1 MLFPA
6 RKPTCLV
13 VSSLICLLSLHLS
26 AYSQSC
32 LCNWTQVTN
41 TESYELLPVS
51 STEWYLN
58 TRTTVRKSVDGGAT
72 WTNTNWP
79 LGIVRDNTSVVSG
92 ITHNGTRL
100 AVGALD
106 NGMYTSSNGGV
117 SYTAGGPTGF
127 GCAAEAMISLPSGTI
142 ISTMG
147 GFQRGLYR
155 LTAGG
160 NTWGRATINP
170 AAAGAAADFS
180 DFSRLSNTI
189 YSTLSGTNHQIGG
202 LYSSSDDG
210 QNWNR
215 RVSTSFWD
223 NPSVVEASADTVYYI
238 TNNGKL
244 FWFNPQSNTSSIIST
259 IPQCASPVD
268 FKVST
273 DGTFYVT
280 SNIVSGAP
288 VSNQARISYSTD
300 RGRTWQY
307 CTIQGVSV
315 YHELTFVGNQIYI
328 GTNNGLYK
336 AAPGSTSILFDPLS
350 DTTRVCGTTATLDA
364 GSGYSSYLWNTGATT
379 RTITPTVSGFYK
391 VTVTNSSGCTASDST
406 YLSLV
411 NANIINNDSLVCKN
425 SLITLL
431 ADTIRPI
438 QLGWQLLIPGSAYNG
453 NLVNFQGGGF
463 DPFSSKLY
471 SVTPSR
477 VYLFDLNTNAVQ
489 TLTST
494 NIPSSLGHFT
504 YDFTNNR
511 LVGGRAGRDGVFAM
525 PAAGGS
531 WTNIGAGSFDA
542 ESYGNVSYWNPRSN
556 RYGYFSG
563 YGFFAVKNW
572 VWENTGTSWTNTY
585 VNNNSCTPPK
595 RQKTQMARNADGS
608 KLYFFSGEGSCDGN
622 QSASS
627 CSLGSP
633 WANDVGIYCWLR
645 DIWELDLTNFT
656 FRNILPVNSPSI
668 SKQGSFSYDFENN
681 TFYYFGGFVPSP
693 TYNPNFGA
701 ITNFT
706 NEVFRYRVGL
716 DNGFV
721 QISVQGTPPPVVT
734 LNNYGSLLNNY
745 SGASYYDAK
754 YDRIIW
760 ARKDGIWALN
770 LTSQNSSQNYLWS
783 NGSTSSSINVT
794 VAQTT
799 TYYLTVSNGSLSCR
813 DSVKYTVPVAPNI
826 SNQSFCQGAT
836 VPPITLS
843 SGSPS
848 VSYIWTN
855 NNSSIGL
862 GLSGVGSIPSF
873 IAAGNGGPTQLSTI
887 TVTPRLQNCSGIE
900 STFNISVFP
909 GATANAGPDVTII
922 SGDNYLMRAS
932 GSVGSYIWSPST
944 SLNNSA
950 ILNPTASPATTTTF
964 TLRVTT
970 NQGCTATDD
979 VTINVLPYCV
989 KPLNAFTPNGDGIND
1004 KWFIT
1009 NGDCL
1014 IKAGVQVFNRY
1025 GAKVFENKDYKNN
1038 WDGTYNGKPLP
1049 DGTYYYFI
1057 SYNLINNK
1065 IETRSGNV
1073 TILR

>member
-1 MLFPA
+1 MTIKNFVGMKSTFILF
-6 RKPTCLV
+6 
-13 VSSLICLLSLHLS
+13 LLFLMFLNNVN
-26 AYSQSC
+26 AQLC
-32 LCNWTQVTN
+32 NCNWTQVTN
-41 TESYELLPVS
+41 TESYELLPA
-51 STEWYLN
+51 TNNEWYLN
-58 TRTTVRKSVDGGAT
+58 TRTTVRKSTDGGAT

-79 LGIVRDNTSVVSG
+79 LGIIRDNTSVVSG
-92 ITHNGTRL
+92 ITHNGSRL
-100 AVGALD
+100 IVGAID
-106 NGMYTSSNGGV
+106 NGMYFSLNGGANF
-117 SYTAGGPTGF
+117 SASGPIGF
-127 GCAAEAMISLPSGTI
+127 GCSAEAMISLPTGTVL
-142 ISTMG
+142 STMG
-147 GFQRGLYR
+147 GFQRGIYR
-155 LTAGG
+155 LPAGV
-160 NTWGRATINP
+160 NTWERVTINP
-170 AAAGAAADFS
+170 ALPNPSADFG
-180 DFSRLSNTI
+180 DFARSGNII
-189 YSTLSGTNHQIGG
+189 YATLISTNHQGG
-202 LYSSSDDG
+202 LYSSNDDG
-210 QNWNR
+210 LIWNR

-223 NPSVVEASADTVYYI
+223 NPRVVDIHADTVYYV

-244 FWFNPQSNTSSIIST
+244 YWFNTQSSTSSLVST
-259 IPQCASPVD
+259 IPQCASPSD
-268 FKVST
+268 FKISA
-273 DGTFYVT
+273 DGVFYVT
-280 SNIVSGAP
+280 SNLITGAP
-288 VSNQARISYSTD
+288 IQNEARISYSTD
-300 RGRTWQY
+300 RGRTWQS
-307 CTIQGVSV
+307 CTIQGVTL
-315 YHELTFVGNQIYI
+315 YHELTFIGNQIYI

-336 AAPGSTSILFDPLS
+336 TSSGSTSILFNPLN
-350 DTTRVCGTTATLDA
+350 DTTRVCGATTVLNA
-364 GSGYSSYLWNTGATT
+364 GTGYSNYQWSTGATT
-379 RTITPTVSGFYK
+379 QSITVSSGGAYK
-391 VTVTNSSGCTASDST
+391 VTVTNASGCSASDST
-406 YLSLV
+406 FLTII

-431 ADTIRPI
+431 ADTIRPT
-438 QLGWQLLIPGSAYNG
+438 QLGWQLLIPGSAYDG

-504 YDFTNNR
+504 YDYTNNR
-511 LVGGRAGRDGVFAM
+511 LVGNRVGRDAVFAM
-525 PAAGGS
+525 PATGGS

-542 ESYGNVSYWNPRSN
+542 ESYGNVSYWNPRTN

-572 VWENTGTSWTNTY
+572 VWENTGSAWTNTY

-595 RQKTQMARNADGS
+595 RVGTQMARNADGS
-608 KLYFFSGEGSCDGN
+608 KLYFFSGQGSCDGN
-622 QSASS
+622 QFASS

-633 WANDVGIYCWLR
+633 WATDVGIYCWLR

-681 TFYYFGGFVPSP
+681 TFYYFGGYVPSP
-693 TYNPNFGA
+693 TYNPNIGA

-706 NEVFRYRVGL
+706 NEVFRYRVGV

-734 LNNYGSLLNNY
+734 LNNY
-745 SGASYYDAK
+745 SGTSYYDAK

-770 LTSQNSSQNYLWS
+770 LTSQNSIQNYLWS
-783 NGSTSSSINVT
+783 NGSTSSSTNVT
-794 VAQTT
+794 VGQTT
-799 TYYLTVSNGSLSCR
+799 TYFLTVSNGSLSCR
-813 DSVKYTVPVAPNI
+813 DSVKYTVPVAPII

-836 VPPITLS
+836 IPTISLS

-848 VSYIWTN
+848 ISYVWTN

-873 IAAGNGGPTQLSTI
+873 VAAGNGGPTQSSTI
-887 TVTPRLQNCSGIE
+887 TVTPRLQNCNGIE
-900 STFNISVFP
+900 SSFNISVFP

-922 SGDNYLMRAS
+922 TGDNYLMRAS
-932 GSVGSYIWSPST
+932 GSAGSYIWSPST

-950 ILNPTASPATTTTF
+950 LLNPTASPVTTTTY

-1009 NGDCL
+1009 NGSCL
-1014 IKAGVQVFNRY
+1014 IKAGVQIFNRY
-1025 GAKVFENKDYKNN
+1025 GSKVFEDKDYKNN

-1049 DGTYYYFI
+1049 DGTYYYII
-1057 SYNLINNK
+1057 SYSLINNK
-1065 IETRSGNV
+1065 VETRSGNV